1 MYDNISCFADCGSE
15 CLVMRVPYDVAAT
28 MIENMPDSDAK
39 NEIIQRAMIAS
50 RRSKL
55 LKSALEKKIKKNK
68 KILQNTEQL
77 PLFFNI
83 IYRGVILYDYHS

>member
-1 MYDNISCFADCGSE
+1 MYVSISCVADCGSE

-39 NEIIQRAMIAS
+39 NEIIERAMIAS

-55 LKSALEKKIKKNK
+55 LKSALEKKIKKK
-68 KILQNTEQL
+68 
-77 PLFFNI
+77 
-83 IYRGVILYDYHS
+83 

>member
-15 CLVMRVPYDVAAT
+15 CLVMRVPYDIAAT

-39 NEIIQRAMIAS
+39 DELILRATIAS

-55 LKSALEKKIKKNK
+55 LKSALDKKIKKK
-68 KILQNTEQL
+68 
-77 PLFFNI
+77 
-83 IYRGVILYDYHS
+83 

>member
-28 MIENMPDSDAK
+28 MIACMSDSNYKD
-39 NEIIQRAMIAS
+39 ELIERAMIAS

-55 LKSALEKKIKKNK
+55 LKSALDKKIEK
-68 KILQNTEQL
+68 E
-77 PLFFNI
+77 
-83 IYRGVILYDYHS
+83 

>member
-15 CLVMRVPYDVAAT
+15 CLVMRVPYDVAAA

-39 NEIIQRAMIAS
+39 NEIIERAMIAS

-55 LKSALEKKIKKNK
+55 LKSALDKKIKKKIK
-68 KILQNTEQL
+68 KFAFYRTIT
-77 PLFFNI
+77 PFFRHYI
-83 IYRGVILYDYHS
+83 

>member
-1 MYDNISCFADCGSE
+1 MTRFKNARDVKSSMYDSISCFADCGSE

-39 NEIIQRAMIAS
+39 NEIIERAMIAS

-55 LKSALEKKIKKNK
+55 LKSALEKKSRKK
-68 KILQNTEQL
+68 
-77 PLFFNI
+77 
-83 IYRGVILYDYHS
+83 